1 MRRSSKIGF
10 ALISISVPAGAAT
23 IDHAP
28 FGDGIEFI
36 GIQGPI
42 VAGDD
47 EKFSRLAVQYKYALV
62 ALDSDGGQL
71 LPALEIGK
79 EIHIRGYSTVVG
91 NGKSCASACAL
102 IWIAGSTRW
111 ITPTGQV
118 GFHASYLEANG
129 RKVESGV
136 ANALVGRYLTQLDL
150 PESSVIYATS
160 AGPDSIQWLRA
171 ADHGR
176 SSIPFEVLDT
186 KTTPTSRDAAVSRSS
201 SAEARNSPP
210 PIQVVENPSPTN
222 DDKKAP
228 VWRQVGN
235 WTIAVDSSMQ
245 NGCFMFGSWNNG
257 TVFRVGVDRR
267 SKDGYYLLFSN
278 PDWTSL
284 KKGQTYDLQFQFDS
298 RSPWTGPTSVIDL
311 GDNADFLY
319 ATFDD
324 PSFWNEFSNS
334 AELDISRDGKSVTQ
348 MMLPG
353 AKVAFDELATC
364 QRAQDSQART
374 RDPFAQ

>member
-1 MRRSSKIGF
+1 MGRNF
-10 ALISISVPAGAAT
+10 ACTLALICTSSTAGAAT

-28 FGDGIEFI
+28 LGEGIELI

-42 VAGDD
+42 VTGDD
-47 EKFSRLAVQYKYALV
+47 EKFSRLAVQYKKALV
-62 ALDSDGGQL
+62 AFDSDGGQL

-79 EIHIRGYSTVVG
+79 EIHIRGYSTIVG

-102 IWIAGSTRW
+102 MWIAGTTRW
-111 ITPTGQV
+111 ISSSGQV
-118 GFHASYLEANG
+118 GFHASYFEANG

-171 ADHGR
+171 ADHGK
-176 SSIPFEVLDT
+176 SSISFDVFET
-186 KTTPTSRDAAVSRSS
+186 KSTGSSNTASS
-201 SAEARNSPP
+201 SGPTAEARNAAPT
-210 PIQVVENPSPTN
+210 IQVVEAPPTA

-228 VWRQVGN
+228 VWRRLGD
-235 WTIAVDSSMQ
+235 WTIGIDNTMQ
-245 NGCFMFGSWNNG
+245 YGCFRYGEWNNK

-267 SKDGYYLLFSN
+267 TSNGYYLLFSN
-278 PDWTSL
+278 PDWKSL
-284 KKGQTYDLQFQFDS
+284 KIGQKYNLQFQFDTH
-298 RSPWTGPTSVIDL
+298 SPWNGPTTVIDL
-311 GDNADFLY
+311 GDNTAFLY
-319 ATFDD
+319 ATFNDTQ
-324 PSFWNEFSNS
+324 FWNEFSTA
-334 AELDISRDGKSVTQ
+334 AELDITRDGKPVTQ
-348 MMLPG
+348 MKLPG
-353 AKVAFDELATC
+353 AKAAFDELVVC